1 MNDMRRYK
9 LSGIFAS
16 ALLVFSIFTLLSIS
30 EVNAE
35 EVISV
40 NAKNY
45 QNTIIIEFEN
55 ESASEIKTIRIWAG
69 GEVIF
74 TSFKTEP
81 DWGGGKYSDG
91 KLLVFT
97 AANTLNPGESV
108 KFGIITNEKVNG
120 INWKALD
127 QNNNVVDTRKTSTQE
142 ISHTIPSFVEEE
154 SEMIEKV
161 KETGSALYGTKKFI
175 PEKLRIGSDIRL
187 AGNGFD
193 SDEELKLYL
202 DTTILKSVKTDE
214 QGNFLTT
221 ISIPDTYN
229 TGTGE
234 FIIKNEAGNFQ
245 STSINIEEQKNRF
258 LKTSEFEVSGIPAE
272 IRYDEMLTFSGSAYP
287 QSAIIINFEDVDT
300 RELEKTRVV
309 TTSSNGEWIFE
320 EMIERTDD
328 VGEKYIIFKN
338 NQDKTTKNL
347 TVKSDYTIEV
357 STSAV
362 RYNVG
367 DTFSITGISESNTDT
382 VIWIKDQNKKI
393 ILYDIFRTN
402 ANGDLNYEFVVDD
415 RFSAGTYSVIIKQ
428 KEGGSDAA
436 LFGIER
442 YPTTTIVTLMEKA
455 NFPLNSKAIM
465 NIVGPQSTKLSITL
479 LDHNDNVKLT
489 DSVTT
494 TSFGKAKYAID
505 LDGLSSGVYR
515 AAVSSTNVQ
524 DTAKFS
530 IGLESGSGAI
540 SLVTTHEN
548 YSPGESILI
557 IGNTGNNARLVVTL
571 YDPSGNI
578 ISETETFSD
587 GSGNFSTENIGIP
600 SDGMLGDWKI
610 TAHSRLD
617 TKSIEINV
625 SVPLGLG
632 LTLQIEETEFATGDT
647 VLINGVGQSDS
658 SRLTIAI
665 TDDDNQMIVSLE
677 TPITSDGT
685 FSLPWTIPVG
695 ISTGFY
701 TITVSDAVNSSSAE
715 IFIQ

>member
-1 MNDMRRYK
+1 MRRYK

-127 QNNNVVDTRKTSTQE
+127 QNDNEIDTRKTSVQE
-142 ISHTIPSFVEEE
+142 ISHTIPSFIEEE
-154 SEMIEKV
+154 SEAV
-161 KETGSALYGTKKFI
+161 GQAKETGSALYGAKKFI
-175 PEKLRIGSDIRL
+175 PEKLRIGSDVRL
-187 AGNGFD
+187 VGNGFGAD
-193 SDEELKLYL
+193 KELKLYL
-202 DTTILKSVKTDE
+202 DTTILKSVNTDE

-221 ISIPDTYN
+221 ISIPDSLN
-229 TGTGE
+229 VGTSE
-234 FIIKNEAGNFQ
+234 FIIKDESGNFQ

-557 IGNTGNNARLVVTL
+557 IGNTGNNARLIITL
-571 YDPSGNI
+571 YDPFGNI

-587 GSGNFSTENIGIP
+587 SSGNFSTENIGIP
-600 SDGMLGDWKI
+600 SDGSLGNWKI

-617 TKSIEINV
+617 TKSIEISV
-625 SVPLGLG
+625 SVPSDLG
-632 LTLQIEETEFATGDT
+632 LTLQIEETEFSVGDT
-647 VLINGVGQSDS
+647 ILIKGIGQSNS
-658 SRLTIAI
+658 NRLTIEI
-665 TDDDNQMIVSLE
+665 IDEDDQIVIALE
-677 TPITSDGT
+677 TPITSDGS
-685 FSLPWTIPVG
+685 FSLPWNIPNDINAG
-695 ISTGFY
+695 TY
-701 TITVSDAVNSSSAE
+701 TILVSDAVNSNSIE